1 MKLQNGVGRLG
12 LSKLALKYGVTPQR
26 ERFTHGGLANTEVAD
41 GVELAI
47 DGPCKEPILAT
58 QLLPADAL
66 PAAKRCVLSN
76 GHGVS
81 KALSERLKEL
91 YGLATAI

>member
-47 DGPCKEPILAT
+47 DGPCKEPILTT
-58 QLLPADAL
+58 QLLPTCAL
-66 PAAKRCVLSN
+66 PAAKRRVLSN
-76 GHGVS
+76 GHVVS
-81 KALSERLKEL
+81 KALGERLKER